1 MLNEK
6 FDKKLAQE
14 EAWLR
19 QGIKA
24 RRTRDEGRVRALM
37 AMRKERAERRGAD
50 VGQVRLQADVGR
62 ALGPDGVRGRKASAS
77 RSGIAPVVRDA
88 SFRVMRGDRV
98 GLIGP
103 NGSGKTTLLG
113 C

>member
-1 MLNEK
+1 MARQRGRSQHEK

-37 AMRKERAERRGAD
+37 AMRKERAARRGQI
-50 VGQVRLQADVGR
+50 GQVRLQAELGR
-62 ALGPDGVRGRKASAS
+62 TLGPDGVRSRRASANHS
-77 RSGIAPVVRDA
+77 ADRADRAATRRSA
-88 SFRVMRGDRV
+88 
-98 GLIGP
+98 
-103 NGSGKTTLLG
+103 
-113 C
+113 